1 VCEDPTDIFLE
12 RFLFMMGE
20 ILENACARPSQNPL
34 DGCVHGVVFD
44 FLVR

>member
-1 VCEDPTDIFLE
+1 VCEDPTDIFLK

-20 ILENACARPSQNPL
+20 FLENASAPASQNPL
-34 DGCVHGVVFD
+34 DGRVHGVVFD